1 MGVLISAVTLQGKNL
16 NSEYRCF
23 IERDAEKLGIEVDRV
38 YLSNDCNEYLSISY
52 QSYSNLKR
60 YLDFLGSEIGI
71 VGFEHH
77 FFSSEGVI
85 THNECEELLTAF
97 DKNVDKTEAI
107 TWKEFAF
114 SYYSTYDD
122 NEEFI
127 DGLEHMAMRSYQSE
141 QALMNRRFRV
151 LIKIVRFAVKQNGFI
166 VYG

>member
-1 MGVLISAVTLQGKNL
+1 MGVLISAVTLQGNHL
-16 NSEYRCF
+16 NSEYRCV
-23 IERDAEKLGIEVDRV
+23 IECDAEKLGIEVDRV
-38 YLSNDCNEYLSISY
+38 YPSNDCNEYLSISF

-60 YLDFLGSEIGI
+60 YLDFLSSEVGI

-85 THNECEELLTAF
+85 THNECENLLTAF

-114 SYYSTYDD
+114 SYYSDYDD
-122 NEEFI
+122 KEEFL
-127 DGLEHMAMRSYQSE
+127 DGLEHMTMRSYQSE

>member
-1 MGVLISAVTLQGKNL
+1 MQGNHL

-38 YLSNDCNEYLSISY
+38 YPSNDCKEYLSISY
-52 QSYSNLKR
+52 ESYSNLKR

-71 VGFEHH
+71 AGFEHH

-122 NEEFI
+122 NEEFL
-127 DGLEHMAMRSYQSE
+127 DGLEHMTMRSYQSE

>member
-1 MGVLISAVTLQGKNL
+1 MGVLISGCTLQGKNF
-16 NSEYRCF
+16 NSEYRCV

-38 YLSNDCNEYLSISY
+38 YPSNDCNEYLSISF
-52 QSYSNLKR
+52 QSYSDLKR
-60 YLDFLGSEIGI
+60 YLDFLSSEVGT

-85 THNECEELLTAF
+85 THNECEDLLTAF
-97 DKNVDKTEAI
+97 DKNADKTEAI

-114 SYYSTYDD
+114 SYYSDYDD
-122 NEEFI
+122 KEEFL
-127 DGLEHMAMRSYQSE
+127 DGLEHITMRSYQSE

-151 LIKIVRFAVKQNGFI
+151 LIKIVRFAVKENGFI